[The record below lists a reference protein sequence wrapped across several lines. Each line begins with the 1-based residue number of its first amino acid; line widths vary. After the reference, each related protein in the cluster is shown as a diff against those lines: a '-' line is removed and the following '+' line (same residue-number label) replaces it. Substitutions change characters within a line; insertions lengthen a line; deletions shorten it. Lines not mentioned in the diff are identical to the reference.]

1 MSVKVKS
8 GGKSSKGYEIVPG
21 TPLPNKVLTLLAL
34 LVQKYKQTPDALR
47 EKGTCEHY
55 KRSCRWLRFPC

>member
-1 MSVKVKS
+1 MSTSTKVPTLTPEARRGVAVKVKG

-34 LVQKYKQTPDALR
+34 LVQKYK
-47 EKGTCEHY
+47 
-55 KRSCRWLRFPC
+55 